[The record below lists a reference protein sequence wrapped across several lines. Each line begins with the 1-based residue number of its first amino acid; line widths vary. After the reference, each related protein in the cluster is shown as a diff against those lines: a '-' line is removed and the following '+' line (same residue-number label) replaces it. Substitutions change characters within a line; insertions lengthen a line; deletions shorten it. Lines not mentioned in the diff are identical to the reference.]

1 MRMQKRK
8 IWMLIWMVALTGG
21 LALVSGCGLAV
32 RAANGVSV
40 IPNRGGN
47 GAADISEFPGGIAAQ
62 VDKPPAVCLGTTKG
76 EAICGTFATMGSYMW
91 TRECGNGQAVSC
103 EADCT
108 PPREWEEMAT
118 IELEKTDGV
127 VKIDFHDKVLEYTV
141 SFWPTGSAS
150 DIGEV
155 ITVRDDRIFLQ
166 GDSAKGIYELNVIYQ
181 NGSAMYG
188 FRVE

>member
-1 MRMQKRK
+1 MKKR
-8 IWMLIWMVALTGG
+8 LRAASFL
-21 LALVSGCGLAV
+21 LVFLMGASQLYGCGQAV

-40 IPNRGGN
+40 ISNGRGTD
-47 GAADISEFPGGIAAQ
+47 AADISEFPGGIAARS
-62 VDKPPAVCLGTTKG
+62 DKPPAVCLGTTKG
-76 EAICGTFATMGSYMW
+76 EAICGTFAIMGSYMW
-91 TRECGNGQAVSC
+91 TRECGNGGGISW
-103 EADCT
+103 EADCA

-155 ITVRDDRIFLQ
+155 ITVRNDRIFLQ